1 VALIRRTQRF
11 RGRSF
16 LLAALAIVG
25 VLGAIAFV
33 MKGST
38 PPLVAQPVSAPTIAP
53 YPSYVAGSG
62 MLEASTRNIAISTPV
77 GGVVTG
83 VAVKVGDR
91 VAKGQELFRIDGR
104 DLEAQLAVKQSAAV
118 VARAQIVEAQA
129 VLDQAR
135 NELNLAESLP
145 DRRAMSAEDLANR
158 RYTLQLDTAKLDT
171 ARATTDSA
179 DAEVAQAKTDIDRLI
194 VRAPID
200 GDILQVNLRSG
211 EYAQTGVLSSPLIL
225 MGDTATLHVR
235 TDIDEND
242 AWRLRAD
249 MPAKAFLRGNSA
261 ISFDL
266 HFAYVEPYMVPK
278 LELTGQS
285 TEQVDT
291 RVLQVVYS
299 FARGS
304 LPVYVGQQVDVYLE
318 TPPDQ
323 LGTGQTAPPL
333 PAPTN
338 ASSGAG
344 S

>member
-1 VALIRRTQRF
+1 MRPAKAFSNCCVASPPARDEPSSSSRMINAFSASPIASPTWTMATSRGSRPCEQTEADLVALIRRTQRF

-129 VLDQAR
+129 VLDQ
-135 NELNLAESLP
+135 
-145 DRRAMSAEDLANR
+145 
-158 RYTLQLDTAKLDT
+158 
-171 ARATTDSA
+171 
-179 DAEVAQAKTDIDRLI
+179 
-194 VRAPID
+194 
-200 GDILQVNLRSG
+200 
-211 EYAQTGVLSSPLIL
+211 
-225 MGDTATLHVR
+225 
-235 TDIDEND
+235 
-242 AWRLRAD
+242 
-249 MPAKAFLRGNSA
+249 
-261 ISFDL
+261 
-266 HFAYVEPYMVPK
+266 
-278 LELTGQS
+278 
-285 TEQVDT
+285 
-291 RVLQVVYS
+291 
-299 FARGS
+299 
-304 LPVYVGQQVDVYLE
+304 
-318 TPPDQ
+318 
-323 LGTGQTAPPL
+323 
-333 PAPTN
+333 
-338 ASSGAG
+338 
-344 S
+344 